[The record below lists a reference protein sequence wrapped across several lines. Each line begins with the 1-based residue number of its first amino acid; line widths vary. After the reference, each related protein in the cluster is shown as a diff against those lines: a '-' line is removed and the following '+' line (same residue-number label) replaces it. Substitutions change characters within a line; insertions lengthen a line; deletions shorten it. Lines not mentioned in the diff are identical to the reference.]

1 MKIRNNDLCPFCGE
15 IDSLA
20 HFFVSCKLAKA
31 VWMKLDKLVSI
42 ICGKKIELTDRNKLF
57 GILISDEFETVK
69 KKIIN
74 KIILVGKHSISKY
87 KYEKVGNI
95 KLLLEHQLSFR
106 GLLSHI

>member
-1 MKIRNNDLCPFCGE
+1 MEVG
-15 IDSLA
+15 
-20 HFFVSCKLAKA
+20 
-31 VWMKLDKLVSI
+31 KLVSI
-42 ICGKKIELTDRNKLF
+42 ICGKKIELTERNKLI

-95 KLLLEHQLSFR
+95 KLLLEHQLSFH
-106 GLLSHI
+106 GLLSPI